1 MFWIAGC
8 NAALVPAQINDDE
21 TNQTYVT
28 YDTSTYQD
36 IALAGSTVVQQ
47 CLSNKSVS
55 ETAAGGFELAGRPS
69 QLVTFPIR
77 KVSYL

>member
-8 NAALVPAQINDDE
+8 NAALVPAEIVDDE

-36 IALAGSTVVQQ
+36 IAAAGSVVVQQ

-55 ETAAGGFELAGRPS
+55 ETACGGFELAGRS
-69 QLVTFPIR
+69 SHTVTFQYA
-77 KVSYL
+77 K